1 MGTERASPPASRR
14 TGRAHESESGT
25 DDAAEGATD
34 RTGARASQ
42 SEGSAPGGKPA
53 SPDSPER
60 EPAGGGPEPER
71 SPRPGREEE
80 RLGFA
85 LPELVRRAMA
95 LGFSGFFSTE
105 EAIRKALGDTVPR
118 DWVDFASAQSERTR
132 RDLLERLGGEFGRVL
147 DEVDPV
153 EVLERLL
160 EGRTVEVTARIRLG
174 ERDAPRRGGGE
185 ARGTATEAD
194 VSLSVE
200 EDDGSS

>member
-1 MGTERASPPASRR
+1 MGTERASPPTSRR
-14 TGRAHESESGT
+14 TGKAHESEPGT
-25 DDAAEGATD
+25 NDAAEGGPD
-34 RTGARASQ
+34 RTGAQASEPE
-42 SEGSAPGGKPA
+42 SSAWADEPT
-53 SPDSPER
+53 SPER
-60 EPAGGGPEPER
+60 PPGGGAPGTER
-71 SPRPGREEE
+71 GPRPGREEE

-85 LPELVRRAMA
+85 LPELLRRAMA

-174 ERDAPRRGGGE
+174 ERDAPPGRGREGRSPG
-185 ARGTATEAD
+185 TEAN

-200 EDDGSS
+200 EDEGSS